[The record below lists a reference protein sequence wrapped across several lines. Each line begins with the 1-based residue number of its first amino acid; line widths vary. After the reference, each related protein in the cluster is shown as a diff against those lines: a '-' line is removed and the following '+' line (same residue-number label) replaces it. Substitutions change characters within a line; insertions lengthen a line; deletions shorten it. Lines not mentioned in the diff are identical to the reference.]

1 MVQSGPS
8 PPQTVGVF
16 LRYDHE
22 RLEALFAKLI
32 DEFREGDPDDLRAT
46 WTRFETGL
54 LAHFAAEERYLLPLF
69 ARVDP
74 GEAAALLAEHA
85 LFRRKLDD
93 LGVGVDLHAVRLDVA
108 QELVKALREHAGRE
122 DRLLYRWAERNVDRP
137 SQEQLEREL
146 GGPVHEE

>member
-1 MVQSGPS
+1 MVQSSSS
-8 PPQTVGVF
+8 PPESVGVF

-32 DEFREGDPDDLRAT
+32 DEFRGGDRDDLRAT
-46 WTRFETGL
+46 WARFETGL

-74 GEAAALLAEHA
+74 GEASALLAEHA
-85 LFRRKLDD
+85 LYRRKLDE

-108 QELVKALREHAGRE
+108 QELVNALREHAGRE
-122 DRLLYRWAERNVDRP
+122 DRLLYRWAEQNVDRS
-137 SQEQLEREL
+137 SQELIEREL
-146 GGPVHEE
+146 GGPVQ